1 MKLESLSTVAEGQ
14 LFKAYFS
21 RFAAA
26 SFFLPQNPTR
36 NRTEPLRRISQRLRR
51 INLTATLKVRLRSS
65 PQTESEQRCDPI
77 LTKCQ
82 DQAFVKEQPG

>member
-26 SFFLPQNPTR
+26 SFFFASESDSEP
-36 NRTEPLRRISQRLRR
+36 NRTSQTDQSTAEENQLDGDAESPTPIQSTNRIR
-51 INLTATLKVRLRSS
+51 AKV
-65 PQTESEQRCDPI
+65 
-77 LTKCQ
+77 
-82 DQAFVKEQPG
+82 